1 MMAAAQIHPTA
12 IVAPGAVLEDGV
24 TVGPYSIIG
33 EQVHLGAGTRV
44 GPHCV
49 IDGHTTIGPDNHFY
63 RFCSI
68 GGIPQDKK
76 YAGEPTALS
85 IGAGNTFREFV
96 TVNTGT
102 VQDVGTTRLGDDN
115 WIMAYV
121 HIAHDCQVGSH
132 VVIANSVQLAGHI
145 HIDDWA
151 ILGGLS
157 AVHQFVHIGAHVMI
171 GGTSSVRQDVPP
183 YMIGAGDSFRP
194 IGINS
199 EGLSRR
205 GFSEQDVQVLR
216 EAYKILYRRKLK
228 IDQAIE
234 ALVVLQQ
241 EHPGEHAAVQA
252 LVDFLRTS
260 DRGIARP

>member
-1 MMAAAQIHPTA
+1 MAVAQIHPTA
-12 IVAPGAVLEDGV
+12 IVAPGAVLDDGV
-24 TVGPYSIIG
+24 SVGPYSIIG
-33 EQVHLGAGTRV
+33 EHVRIGAGTRV

-76 YAGEPTALS
+76 YRGEPTRLE
-85 IGAGNTFREFV
+85 IGAGNTFREYV

-121 HIAHDCQVGSH
+121 HIAHDCQLGSH
-132 VVIANSVQLAGHI
+132 IVMANSVQLAGHI

-151 ILGGLS
+151 IVGGLS
-157 AVHQFVHIGAHVMI
+157 AVHQFVRIGAHAMI

-183 YMIGAGDSFRP
+183 YVIGAGDSFRP
-194 IGINS
+194 VGINS

-205 GFSEQDVQVLR
+205 GFTPADVQVLK
-216 EAYKILYRRKLK
+216 EAYKVLYRRKLD
-228 IDQAIE
+228 IEQAIE
-234 ALVVLQQ
+234 ALAALQAD
-241 EHPGEHAAVQA
+241 HPAEAPAVQT
-252 LVDFLRTS
+252 LLDFLRAS
-260 DRGIARP
+260 NRGIARP